1 MITVNFETE
10 INEKQAQE
18 ILSEIMADPMGGWAS
33 LPNNFDAGELARIKQ
48 AAAKIQEDSEVLV
61 CIGIGGSY
69 LGHRAII
76 EALRPKGVE
85 IVYAGNSLS
94 QRELLNALNEVG
106 EKDFSVNVISK
117 SGTTLEPALAFN
129 VFKQKLVE
137 KYGEEEAARRIYATT
152 DAEKGTLHD
161 EAVAKG
167 YTRFV
172 VPDNIGGRYS
182 VLTAVG
188 LLPLAAA
195 GVDIDQLLLGAK
207 EMAGNVQPMIQYGW
221 MRYGLSKRGYD
232 TEVFAS
238 FEPSTMYFNEWL
250 KQLFG
255 ESEGK
260 NRQGVF
266 PASVIY
272 STDLHS
278 LGQFMQDGR
287 RNLWE
292 TIIDFPT
299 DEMNMKV
306 VEAVKRAHVAGG
318 IPVLTLEVPSFDE
331 NGFGQLIYFFEM
343 SCAISAKLMGV
354 NPFDQPGVEAY
365 KLELK
370 KLLEAK

>member
-85 IVYAGNSLS
+85 IFYAGNSLS

>member
-195 GVDIDQLLLGAK
+195 GVDINQLLLGAK